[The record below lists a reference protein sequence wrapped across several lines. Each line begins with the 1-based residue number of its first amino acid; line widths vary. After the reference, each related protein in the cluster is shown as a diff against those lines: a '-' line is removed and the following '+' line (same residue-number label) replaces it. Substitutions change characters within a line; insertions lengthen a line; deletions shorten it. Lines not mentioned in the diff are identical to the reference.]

1 MLCLVFP
8 HSSFSPPFHHTTS
21 CPTKH
26 RAAATG
32 STRRSSDR
40 KRAPYDPRHGW
51 KNALDCRGTN
61 VERVWGSPWDLER
74 APRKWDGGVRNEQ
87 RKVDA
92 THDVGFKLSTIYTYT
107 FQYLLHLHDKTF
119 KTNSEIMNGRAN
131 AVTYRDEKRVLPVQY
146 AQNAPDTQTCPLRTF
161 DI

>member
-1 MLCLVFP
+1 MQSLRTRISCCVTAESGRPHSIVTSFCVLRHKCFVFP

-26 RAAATG
+26 RADATG

-40 KRAPYDPRHGW
+40 KRASYDPRHGW

-61 VERVWGSPWDLER
+61 VERVWGSPWDVER

-107 FQYLLHLHDKTF
+107 FQYLLYLHNETF
-119 KTNSEIMNGRAN
+119 KKM
-131 AVTYRDEKRVLPVQY
+131 VK
-146 AQNAPDTQTCPLRTF
+146 
-161 DI
+161 